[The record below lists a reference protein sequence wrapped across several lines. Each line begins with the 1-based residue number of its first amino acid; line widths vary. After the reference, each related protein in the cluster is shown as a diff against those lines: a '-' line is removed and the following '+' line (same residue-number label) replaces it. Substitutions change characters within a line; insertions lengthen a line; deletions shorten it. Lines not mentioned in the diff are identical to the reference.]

1 LQAQEWVEATMTR
14 LYWGK
19 VSAVLGGLKRMQPT
33 SEEAAHTTWKVIREI
48 WGTQKVLFFEINRLW
63 KRP

>member
-1 LQAQEWVEATMTR
+1 MEVFVGVIQSLLTIG
-14 LYWGK
+14 L
-19 VSAVLGGLKRMQPT
+19 VSVGVWF
-33 SEEAAHTTWKVIREI
+33 TTWKVIREI